1 MAQPIWLTPA
11 GSLDVIPEG
20 VFYQTTLLA
29 DTAPLPIS
37 ITCTAT
43 SSVTNLITCTNTTGI
58 YAGLNVQ
65 FSGETFGGIDSN
77 IRYFVY
83 AVVNS
88 TQFSISPTE
97 SLATQVSLT
106 TASGTM
112 TPVFTQ
118 HVYYFKV
125 AGELPPGIQISDNGL
140 IVGVPR
146 AVASLQGVP
155 VAVNQDITSK
165 FTIRAYTTTST
176 GITDRIKD
184 RTFTLTITGN
194 DVPEFTT
201 PAGSLGSFYDGDQLA
216 IQIGYTDTDPNET
229 VVVSLI
235 EGQLPGGIS
244 ISASGLIS
252 GYIQPEPNVNE
263 PPGYDL
269 TPEYTLPYD
278 FLVSAISKNYQFTLE
293 VTDGKS
299 YSLRTF
305 YFFVYNRNT
314 ITADTTEITADTT
327 SVTADETTERRP
339 FLTNASPADLGTV
352 RGDNYYAYQFIGNDY
367 DTPDLKY
374 AINVNQGSG
383 LPPGLTLDPV
393 SGWYYGYIPDQGVTE
408 VEYSFNVVTYQAAFA
423 TQSLVINRTQS
434 GSNYIYTSGTGILN
448 VGDPIQLADPFG
460 GLLAATTYTVQ
471 TIVSQDTVTQQ
482 VIFTVSGATLTN
494 ETGSS
499 VATLII
505 SCSATTF
512 GTNLITCN
520 STAQLGIG
528 QPIVF
533 TGTGFGGITASPT
546 QVYYVL
552 AINSPTQFSVTDILS
567 SDVAVDLT
575 TSAGTML
582 ANLIVAS
589 DPYPFTIIISGAVAA
604 EVTWLTPSDLGSIE
618 NGDISLLVIEA
629 VNRGGRELFY
639 RLESGAFNELTQGL
653 ELLPSGEISGQVSFN
668 TFAVDLGS
676 TTFDANQTTW
686 DSSFTFTVNAYAADT
701 EQIVYDV
708 SSVTVTNG
716 GLNYS
721 SINPPVLVFSSP
733 VGASAIQAQPG
744 NVTISGGVITSVA
757 VADAGAGYSGPA
769 TITITEG
776 FGGSDAVLT
785 PVMRA
790 TGIRDVVS
798 VYKTFSIRLIRTY
811 NKPYQN
817 LSVQAMPPTNDRVL
831 VASLLDNPDIF
842 VPDFIFRPDDPY
854 FGKSSRVIYQHAF
867 GLEPDALETYV
878 SSLYENHYWK
888 NLVLGQISTA
898 QAIDPVT
905 GQVVYEVVYSNII
918 GGLVNAAGESVA
930 KIVNLPYAI
939 TDPADGSTQITQVYP
954 NSLANMRNQVIDVV
968 GQISTKLP
976 LWMTSKQTDG
986 RVLGFT
992 PAWVMCYVKPGYS
1005 RQIAYYIAT
1014 EFGNQLNKVDFK
1026 VDRYILDRSLS
1037 RNWNTAT
1044 QDWTPEASLTTF
1056 DRYGSGIFPFL
1067 GYVDIATQL
1076 AYTDI
1081 NNQTL
1086 EIIAA
1091 NGGLD
1096 GQINQ
1101 INGNTII
1108 FVKQEYYDGYPTID
1122 DAWQDYTS
1130 PYGGLYSPDTV
1141 GTGFD
1146 ESYPIP
1152 GGTGIECTNTAG
1164 TSNYVKATNTQGL
1177 LVNDPVWFVGTTF
1190 GGIVANEAN
1199 GLTQIYYVTS
1209 VVNSACTVTAS
1220 GTDLITCASTAN
1232 MATDDQVWFTG
1243 TTFGGV
1249 NPLTA
1254 SNTVQLYYVTKIS
1267 GTQFKISLAQGG
1279 AFVSLST
1286 ATGSMTVNTRY
1297 FTVSTAQGGTNQ
1309 VLSTASGSMTLNYGN
1324 QRMAVFTITVDP
1336 VTTLVT
1342 LSPTTLSAETQYVQI
1357 TRGNQF
1363 IGQQLYYPTSPAE
1376 GYTVV
1381 NWIQVPESNVGET
1394 TFDQGSMAFEVPVDM
1409 YDPTDRYDKYLVFPK
1424 ANILV

>member
-1 MAQPIWLTPA
+1 MAQPIWDTPA
-11 GSLDVIPEG
+11 GNLGVIPESI
-20 VFYQTTLLA
+20 FFQQTLLA
-29 DTAPLPIS
+29 YDPDSGPVYYAVIAGSLPEGIQ
-37 ITCTAT
+37 CTA
-43 SSVTNLITCTNTTGI
+43 
-58 YAGLNVQ
+58 
-65 FSGETFGGIDSN
+65 
-77 IRYFVY
+77 
-83 AVVNS
+83 
-88 TQFSISPTE
+88 
-97 SLATQVSLT
+97 
-106 TASGTM
+106 
-112 TPVFTQ
+112 
-118 HVYYFKV
+118 
-125 AGELPPGIQISDNGL
+125 NGL
-140 IVGVPR
+140 IVGTPK
-146 AVASLQGVP
+146 AIASLQGVP
-155 VAVNQDITSK
+155 VPVSQDVTSK
-165 FTIRAYTTTST
+165 FTVRAYTETVTEQV
-176 GITDRIKD
+176 DRIKD

-216 IQIGYTDTDPNET
+216 IQIGYTDTDPSET
-229 VVVSLI
+229 VVISLAA
-235 EGQLPGGIS
+235 GQLPGGIS
-244 ISASGLIS
+244 VSASGLIS
-252 GYIQPEPNVNE
+252 GYIEPAPNVDE

-269 TPEYTLPYD
+269 TPEYTVPYD

-299 YSLRTF
+299 SSLRTF
-305 YFFVYNRNT
+305 YFFVYDRGT
-314 ITADTTEITADTT
+314 MTADTTEITADTT
-327 SVTADETTERRP
+327 AVTADETTERRP
-339 FLTNASPADLGTV
+339 FLTNADPADLGTV

-408 VEYSFNVVTYQAAFA
+408 VEYSFNVVTYQADFA
-423 TQSLVINRTQS
+423 TQSVVINRTQA
-434 GSNYIYTSGTGILN
+434 GSNYIYTSGTGILTA
-448 VGDPIQLADPFG
+448 GTLIQLADPFG
-460 GLLAATTYTVQ
+460 GLATATTYTVQ

-494 ETGSS
+494 EIGSS

-520 STAQLGIG
+520 STAQLGVG
-528 QPIVF
+528 QAVVF

-552 AINSPTQFSVTDILS
+552 TVNSITQFTVTDILG

-589 DPYPFTIIISGAVAA
+589 DPYPFVITISGAVAA
-604 EVTWLTPSDLGSIE
+604 EVTWLTPADLGSIE

-639 RLESGAFNELTQGL
+639 RLESGAFNELPQGL
-653 ELLPSGEISGQVSFN
+653 DLLPSGEISGQVSFN

-716 GLNYS
+716 GSGYS
-721 SINPPVLVFSSP
+721 SVNTPVLVFSSP
-733 VGASAIQAQPG
+733 VGATAVQAQPG
-744 NVTISGGVITSVA
+744 NVTVSGGAITSVE
-757 VADAGAGYSGPA
+757 VADAGAGYSAPA

-776 FGGSDAVLT
+776 FGGSNAVLT

-798 VYKTFSIRLIRTY
+798 VYKTFTIRLIRTY

-854 FGKSSRVIYQHAF
+854 FGKSSRVTYQHAF

-888 NLVLGQISTA
+888 NLVLGEISTA
-898 QAIDPVT
+898 QAVDPVT
-905 GQVVYEVVYSNII
+905 GQVVYEVVYSKII
-918 GGLVNAAGESVA
+918 DDLVNSAGDSVA

-954 NSLANMRNQVIDVV
+954 NSLVTMRNQVIDVV
-968 GQISTKLP
+968 GQLSTKLP

-986 RVLGFT
+986 RVLGFV

-1037 RNWNTAT
+1037 RNWDTAT

-1056 DRYGSGIFPFL
+1056 DRFGSGLFPFL

-1076 AYTDI
+1076 AYADV
-1081 NNQTL
+1081 NQQTL
-1086 EIIAA
+1086 ASIAA
-1091 NGGLD
+1091 RGGLD
-1096 GQINQ
+1096 GQISQ

-1108 FVKQEYYDGYPTID
+1108 FVKQEYYATYPTIA
-1122 DAWQDYTS
+1122 DAWQDYTIL
-1130 PYGGLYSPDTV
+1130 YDEGGYSPETA
-1141 GTGFD
+1141 GAGFD
-1146 ESYPIP
+1146 ESYTIP
-1152 GGTGIECTNTAG
+1152 GGTEIECTNTAAS
-1164 TSNYVKATNTQGL
+1164 TNYVKATNTLGL
-1177 LVNDPVWFVGTTF
+1177 QINDPVYFSGTTF
-1190 GGIVANEAN
+1190 GGIDATKAS

-1209 VVNSACTVTAS
+1209 VVNSTCTVTAS

-1232 MATDDQVWFTG
+1232 MATNDQVWFTG

-1249 NPLTA
+1249 NSLTA

-1267 GTQFKISLAQGG
+1267 STQFKISLTQGG
-1279 AFVSLST
+1279 AFVALST
-1286 ATGSMTVNTRY
+1286 ASGSMTVNTRY
-1297 FTVSTAQGGTNQ
+1297 FTVSTTQGGTNQ
-1309 VLSTASGSMTLNYGN
+1309 VLSTASGSMFLNYGN

-1342 LSPTTLSAETQYVQI
+1342 LAPTTLSTETQYVQI
-1357 TRGNQF
+1357 NRGTQF
-1363 IGQQLYYPTSPAE
+1363 AGQQLYYPTSPAE

-1381 NWIQVPESNVGET
+1381 NWIQVPESNVDET
-1394 TFDQGSMAFEVPVDM
+1394 TFDQGSMAFEAPVDM

>member
-1 MAQPIWLTPA
+1 MAQPIWGTPA
-11 GSLDVIPEG
+11 GNLGVIPESI
-20 VFYQTTLLA
+20 FFQQTLLA
-29 DTAPLPIS
+29 YDPDGSPVYYAVIAGSLPEGIQ
-37 ITCTAT
+37 CTA
-43 SSVTNLITCTNTTGI
+43 
-58 YAGLNVQ
+58 
-65 FSGETFGGIDSN
+65 
-77 IRYFVY
+77 
-83 AVVNS
+83 
-88 TQFSISPTE
+88 
-97 SLATQVSLT
+97 
-106 TASGTM
+106 
-112 TPVFTQ
+112 
-118 HVYYFKV
+118 
-125 AGELPPGIQISDNGL
+125 NGL
-140 IVGVPR
+140 IVGTPL

-155 VAVNQDITSK
+155 VPVNQDVTSK
-165 FTIRAYTTTST
+165 FTVRAYTETVDEQV
-176 GITDRIKD
+176 DRIRD
-184 RTFTLTITGN
+184 RTFTLTISGN

-216 IQIGYTDTDPNET
+216 IQIGYTNTDPSET
-229 VVVSLI
+229 VVVSLAG
-235 EGQLPGGIS
+235 GQLPGGITVS
-244 ISASGLIS
+244 STGLIS
-252 GYIQPEPNVNE
+252 GYIQPAANVTE
-263 PPGYDL
+263 TPGYDL
-269 TPEYTLPYD
+269 TPIYTLPYD
-278 FLVSAISKNYQFTLE
+278 FIVSAISKNYQFTLE

-299 YSLRTF
+299 SSLRTF
-305 YFFVYNRNT
+305 YFFVYDRST
-314 ITADTTEITADTT
+314 MTADTTEITADTT
-327 SVTADETTERRP
+327 TVTTDETTERRP

-367 DTPDLKY
+367 DTPDLRY
-374 AINVNQGSG
+374 AINVNEGSG

-393 SGWYYGYIPDQGVTE
+393 SGWYYGYVPDQGVTE
-408 VEYSFNVVTYQAAFA
+408 VEYSFNVVTYQADFA
-423 TQSLVINRTQS
+423 TQSIVISRTIA
-434 GSNYIYTSGTGILN
+434 GSNHIYTSGTGILT
-448 VGDPIQLADPFG
+448 VGTQIQLADSFG
-460 GLLAATTYTVQ
+460 GLVAGTTYTVQ

-482 VIFTVSGATLTN
+482 VIFTVSGAILTN
-494 ETGSS
+494 EIGSS

-505 SCSATTF
+505 ACSATTF
-512 GTNLITCN
+512 GTNIITCN

-528 QPIVF
+528 QAIVF
-533 TGTGFGGITASPT
+533 TGTGFGGITAAPT

-552 AINSPTQFSVTDILS
+552 TVNSTTQFTVTDNLS

-589 DPYPFTIIISGAVAA
+589 DPYPFVITISGAVAA
-604 EVTWLTPSDLGSIE
+604 EVTWLTPADLGSIE
-618 NGDISLLVIEA
+618 NGDISLLVVEA

-639 RLESGAFNELTQGL
+639 RLESGAFNELPQGL
-653 ELLPSGEISGQVSFN
+653 ELLPTGEISGQVSFN

-708 SSVTVTNG
+708 TAVTVTNG
-716 GLNYS
+716 GSGYS

-733 VGASAIQAQPG
+733 VGATAVQAQPG
-744 NVTISGGVITSVA
+744 NVTVSGGAITSVE
-757 VADAGAGYSGPA
+757 VADAGAGYSVPA

-776 FGGSDAVLT
+776 FGGSGAVLT

-790 TGIRDVVS
+790 TGVRDVVS
-798 VYKTFSIRLIRTY
+798 VYKTFTIRLIRAY

-854 FGKSSRVIYQHAF
+854 FGKSSRVTYQHAF
-867 GLEPDALETYV
+867 GLDPDALETYV

-888 NLVLGQISTA
+888 NLVLGEINTA
-898 QAIDPVT
+898 QAVDPVT
-905 GQVVYEVVYSNII
+905 GQVVYEVVYSKII
-918 GGLVNAAGESVA
+918 DDLVNAAGESVA

-954 NSLANMRNQVIDVV
+954 NSLVNMRNQVIDVV
-968 GQISTKLP
+968 GQLSTKLP

-1026 VDRYILDRSLS
+1026 VDRYILDSSMS
-1037 RNWNTAT
+1037 RNWDTAT

-1056 DRYGSGIFPFL
+1056 DRFGSGLFPFL

-1076 AYTDI
+1076 AYADV
-1081 NNQTL
+1081 NQQTL
-1086 EIIAA
+1086 ASIAEQ
-1091 NGGLD
+1091 GGLD
-1096 GQINQ
+1096 GLISQ

-1108 FVKQEYYDGYPTID
+1108 FVKQEYYETYSTIA
-1122 DAWQDYTS
+1122 DAWQDYTTLYDEG
-1130 PYGGLYSPDTV
+1130 PYSPETA
-1141 GTGFD
+1141 GASFD
-1146 ESYPIP
+1146 ESYTIP
-1152 GGTGIECTNTAG
+1152 GGTEIECTNTAV
-1164 TSNYVKATNTQGL
+1164 TTNYVKATNTLGL
-1177 LVNDPVWFVGTTF
+1177 LVNDPVWFTGTTF
-1190 GGIVANEAN
+1190 GGINATQSN

-1209 VVNSACTVTAS
+1209 VVNSVCTVTAS

-1249 NPLTA
+1249 NTLTA

-1267 GTQFKISLAQGG
+1267 STQFKISLTQGG

-1297 FTVSTAQGGTNQ
+1297 FTVSTTQGGTNQ
-1309 VLSTASGSMTLNYGN
+1309 VLSTASGSMFLNYGN

-1336 VTTLVT
+1336 VTTLIT
-1342 LSPTTLSAETQYVQI
+1342 LVPTTLSAETQYVQI
-1357 TRGNQF
+1357 NRGTQF
-1363 IGQQLYYPTSPAE
+1363 AGQQLYYPTSPAE

-1381 NWIQVPESNVGET
+1381 NWIQVPESNVDET
-1394 TFDQGSMAFEVPVDM
+1394 TFDQGSMAFEEPLDM